1 MALKSYTRAPC
12 SSLSSPF
19 SWFSCGLTSLTTW
32 HPLQW
37 QWPEVSHLPSWKMY
51 GTTNNAST
59 SRLMIS
65 QTLKWLVL
73 LLKGVSSSIKK
84 SRCGDWA
91 WIGSSSSLGGYSNRR
106 KPGQK
111 GSESR
116 DSMITSAAPPVG
128 HSLKIEL
135 KVWHAILYII
145 SLIINN
151 FTNIKWQ
158 PNSPK
163 SLLESISNLRW
174 WVRPALMRILREIPK
189 CLSSIWR
196 LEWEGRELRSKT
208 TMRRS
213 SKILSFKRDLVTP
226 YQQLLMI
233 ILRYFE

>member
-1 MALKSYTRAPC
+1 M
-12 SSLSSPF
+12 F
-19 SWFSCGLTSLTTW
+19 
-32 HPLQW
+32 
-37 QWPEVSHLPSWKMY
+37 
-51 GTTNNAST
+51 GTTNSAST
-59 SRLMIS
+59 SNMLWVMIS
-65 QTLKWLVL
+65 LTLKELARPL
-73 LLKGVSSSIKK
+73 REVSSSIKK

-91 WIGSSSSLGGYSNRR
+91 SIGSSSSMGRYSNRR
-106 KPGQK
+106 KPGPK

-116 DSMITSAAPPVG
+116 DSMKTSVVQPVG
-128 HSLKIEL
+128 HSLKIEF

-174 WVRPALMRILREIPK
+174 WVRPALMRILREIPL
-189 CLSSIWR
+189 CLSSIWS

-213 SKILSFKRDLVTP
+213 SKISSFKRDLVTP
-226 YQQLLMI
+226 YQQLLMT